1 VIAADIIKRRK
12 IMSKSFVDQLIHNMK
27 LAGLVAKAA
36 PWMVEGIREQE
47 MNVRYVGLQLKDD
60 WLDIFPAGNNVM
72 MKFIIDR
79 NNARIDFVLAN
90 KPPFYKITTKHFTE
104 LDKWETLLGGLK
116 LKLKKDKTDVM
127 SHTEELGNLYAA
139 LKPHLK

>member
-1 VIAADIIKRRK
+1 
-12 IMSKSFVDQLIHNMK
+12 MSKSFVDNFIHNMK

-36 PWMVEGIREQE
+36 PWMIEGIREQE

-72 MKFIIDR
+72 LKFIIDR
-79 NNARIDFVLAN
+79 NSARIEFYLAN
-90 KPPFYKITTKHFTE
+90 KPPFYRIITKHFTDH
-104 LDKWETLLGGLK
+104 DKWETILGGLK
-116 LKLKKDKTDVM
+116 LKLKKDKLEVM
-127 SHTEELGNLYAA
+127 NHTESVGNLYEA